1 MAKRR
6 HAAKD
11 EILLVPFL
19 DILCSLIGVLI
30 LIIVVLCVSQTQQA
44 EGRTQEDLQSAEE
57 AKRLRQEIVERN
69 TQSVALKEKVASLEE
84 LQKQIEEK
92 EQRFVKLRKLL
103 ATSKETQEENLKISQ
118 QMQKELDDLLL
129 ELDGMKQQQTESKKE
144 IAALMDELKK
154 RDVPPERRAPPVV
167 VQPSGSGMA
176 ADTKVFFVEA
186 TNGALKIL
194 GAWGEEDY
202 RLSATA
208 AVVVADPVYNYFLTE
223 VAKNPKSLVLFL
235 IRDDGQAAFNNGAG
249 RAENDYKVR
258 VGKLPIPGRG
268 ILDLATFAKYRGIIP
283 PPPAALMAPAA
294 KPAPAV
300 KPAPTAKPVPAT
312 PPAPGTAPAP
322 AVPPKTVPPPAPPAA
337 TPPAKKAA

>member
-30 LIIVVLCVSQTQQA
+30 LIIVVLCVSQTQQT
-44 EGRTQEDLQSAEE
+44 EGRTPEEVQMAED
-57 AKRLRQEIVERN
+57 AKRMRKEIVERKA
-69 TQSVALKEKVASLEE
+69 VDVVLKEKLASLEE
-84 LQKQIEEK
+84 LKKKIEEK

-103 ATSKETQEENLKISQ
+103 STSKEIQETNLKISQ
-118 QMQKELDDLLL
+118 KMQKELDDLLL
-129 ELDGMKQQQTESKKE
+129 EIDGMKMQQAESKKE
-144 IAALMDELKK
+144 ITALLAELKK
-154 RDVPPERRAPPVV
+154 REVPPDKKVPPVI

-176 ADTKVFFVEA
+176 ADTKVYFVEA
-186 TNGALKIL
+186 SGGALKIM
-194 GAWGEEDY
+194 GAWGEDY

-208 AVVVADPVYNYFLTE
+208 AVVVADVAYNYFLTE

-268 ILDLATFAKYRGIIP
+268 VLDLALFAKFRGTIP
-283 PPPAALMAPAA
+283 PPPVA
-294 KPAPAV
+294 
-300 KPAPTAKPVPAT
+300 
-312 PPAPGTAPAP
+312 APAP
-322 AVPPKTVPPPAPPAA
+322 APVPAPPAG
-337 TPPAKKAA
+337 TPPKKAA